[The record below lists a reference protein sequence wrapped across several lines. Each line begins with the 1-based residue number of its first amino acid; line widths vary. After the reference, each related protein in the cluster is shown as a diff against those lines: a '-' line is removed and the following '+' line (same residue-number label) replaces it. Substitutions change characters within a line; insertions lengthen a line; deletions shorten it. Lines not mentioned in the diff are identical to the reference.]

1 MKVYRLLPVALLAL
15 FAGCSGDS
23 VSTLVTPA
31 PHAAVRWVNAVPDT
45 ISMDYRIVDVV
56 TNANEASVAYRGS
69 SGAYRSVPPGQHE
82 IRVFPDGTVA
92 AACNGPSV
100 VSQVLLDTTVTFS
113 VNHYYTVIHAG
124 YMKSGSSPKQ
134 HLIITDDVFPAASA
148 GHMSIRVANATGGA
162 ADVFVTPA
170 VAAGG
175 AVVGPAAF
183 PNLAFGVVSPYT
195 SFATAPTTPAAS
207 SYRVTGTATGT
218 TTPLLADGLLPLG
231 TPAYAGSSSVPPLDP
246 VGGTQQDGSVLTAV
260 VTPPAVSYTLTS
272 SGSASNC
279 PAAGVKT
286 VVPGTTTG
294 AVVTLVDKNPKDLI
308 LGQ

>member
-23 VSTLVTPA
+23 VSTFVTPT

-45 ISMDYRIVDVV
+45 IAMDYRIVDVV
-56 TNANEASVAYRGS
+56 TNANEASVAYRGT
-69 SGAYRSVPPGQHE
+69 SGAYRSVQPGQHH
-82 IRVFPDGTVA
+82 IRVFPASTVA

-100 VSQVLLDTTVTFS
+100 VGQVLLDTTATFT
-113 VNHYYTVIHAG
+113 VNHYYTVLHAG
-124 YMKSGSSPKQ
+124 YMHAGSSPQ
-134 HLIITDDVFPAASA
+134 HRLIITDDVFPAASA
-148 GHMSIRVANATGGA
+148 GNVSIRVANATAAA
-162 ADVFVTPA
+162 ADVFVTGA

-183 PNLAFGVVSPYT
+183 PNLAFGAVSAYT
-195 SFATAPTTPAAS
+195 SFATAATTPATS
-207 SYRVTGTATGT
+207 SYRVTATAPGT
-218 TTPLLADGLLPLG
+218 TTPLLVDGLLSVG
-231 TPAYAGSSSVPPLDP
+231 TAAYAGSTSVPPLDP
-246 VGGTQQDGSVLTAV
+246 VGGTQQGGSVLTSV
-260 VTPPAVSYTLTS
+260 VTPPAVAYTLTS

-279 PAAGVKT
+279 PAPGVKT
-286 VVPGTTTG
+286 VVSGTTTG